1 MVYLFW
7 WFTMIYLWKMVIFTA
22 NYQITRWQTM
32 EKPRIVDR
40 FPGKIDGWWM
50 VMVDRPE
57 EPKLIHPDWSN
68 IGNSKQNWWVENP
81 LETSWNQMKGLVFF
95 GQQPQPTLPQ
105 FNGHQQPLFA
115 WNVSDSCAKM
125 KLRIALKCMWTNY
138 ILRFFCLETRHLIRV
153 GGSGPCLANFGEP
166 AHLHLM
172 LGHKTMLKGETH
184 MFQPPCSQSQPS
196 SSSPK

>member
-1 MVYLFW
+1 MEMVYLFW

-81 LETSWNQMKGLVFF
+81 LETSWNQMKGLVFLANNLNPPF
-95 GQQPQPTLPQ
+95 PNLMGINSLCLPETSQ
-105 FNGHQQPLFA
+105 THVQKWSFELP
-115 WNVSDSCAKM
+115 WNVCEPIIYFASSVS
-125 KLRIALKCMWTNY
+125 KLDTW
-138 ILRFFCLETRHLIRV
+138 
-153 GGSGPCLANFGEP
+153 SG
-166 AHLHLM
+166 
-172 LGHKTMLKGETH
+172 
-184 MFQPPCSQSQPS
+184 
-196 SSSPK
+196 